1 MSDISTGDFP
11 ESRSRQE
18 TYLQTIIKKQ
28 TGADISAGDFPE
40 PRSRQEEYL
49 QTIITN
55 IGSSGGSGTNGV
67 TFTPSVS
74 AAGVI
79 SWTNDGGLENPASVN
94 IKGPAGATG
103 DKGDKGDKG
112 DTGATG
118 PAGAAGAKGEKGD
131 TGATG
136 PAGAKGEKGDT
147 GAKGDKGDT
156 GASVSA
162 ISLTQD
168 STGVIT
174 GGTATLSDGTTVD
187 ITITTETTE

>member
-28 TGADISAGDFPE
+28 TGVNISTGNFPE

-55 IGSSGGSGTNGV
+55 MGSSGGSGTNGV

-94 IKGPAGATG
+94 IKGPAGAAG
-103 DKGDKGDKG
+103 AKGDKG
-112 DTGATG
+112 DTGAT
-118 PAGAAGAKGEKGD
+118 GAKGEKGD

-147 GAKGDKGDT
+147 GATGPAGAA
-156 GASVSA
+156 GASVKS
-162 ISLTQD
+162 INLTQD
-168 STGVIT
+168 STGAIT

-187 ITITTETTE
+187 ITITTESAE